1 MIDDKAISTDDAA
14 EEAVVVT
21 PANTAHNN
29 ATQSAHS
36 ASAAGSAPT
45 AARKSGRGGN
55 GAVWFVLLVL
65 VAVLAV
71 AAWFLFHEHKRHQGA
86 LANLQERLTQQQQEI
101 TARQETLEANIDQ
114 QIAQQQE
121 LVSKELSDISGR
133 VEATNAR
140 VVALSNVNRDDWKLA
155 EAEYLLRFADQ
166 RVLLERN
173 SSNAVALAQTADEI
187 LRQLNDAAL
196 HPVRRALSA
205 EIGELRLAG
214 DIDREGVYLRLTALA
229 QQIEQLPLVQSLAE
243 NDDPWM
249 VDEQA
254 PAETES
260 VWAKIKRGANKLLQK
275 FSHHLRVRDHTQAV
289 PAVLAPDS
297 QAYLKQNMRLMVEQ
311 AQLAFLR
318 DEAQIYQASLEKAEA
333 WLNTHFP
340 LTPRSVAVRAEISEL
355 QNVTLAQSLPTFA
368 ESTRLLKTYIEQR
381 NQTLPVEREG
391 DE

>member
-1 MIDDKAISTDDAA
+1 MIDDKTISTNEAA
-14 EEAVVVT
+14 EEPLVVT
-21 PANTAHNN
+21 PASTAHSNTA
-29 ATQSAHS
+29 QPSD
-36 ASAAGSAPT
+36 AAQA
-45 AARKSGRGGN
+45 AARTSRRAGN

-65 VAVLAV
+65 VMVLAA
-71 AAWFLFHEHKRHQGA
+71 AAWFLFHEYTRHQDA
-86 LANLQERLTQQQQEI
+86 LVNLQEQLTQQQQAL
-101 TARQETLEANIDQ
+101 TARQESLEADIDQ

-121 LVSKELSDISGR
+121 RVSEELSDIAGR
-133 VEATNAR
+133 VENTDAR
-140 VVALSNVNRDDWKLA
+140 LVALSNVNRDDWKLA

-187 LRQLNDAAL
+187 LRQLNDADL
-196 HPVRRALSA
+196 HPVRRALST

-243 NDDPWM
+243 NDDPWLL
-249 VDEQA
+249 DEET
-254 PAETES
+254 PTETES
-260 VWAKIKRGANKLLQK
+260 VWAKIKRGANRLLQK
-275 FSHHLRVRDHTQAV
+275 FSHHLRVRDHTQPV
-289 PAVLAPDS
+289 PAILAPDS
-297 QAYLKQNMRLMVEQ
+297 QAYLRQNMRLMVEQ

-333 WLNTHFP
+333 WLDTHFP

-355 QNVTLAQSLPTFA
+355 QNVTLTQSLPTFA

-381 NQTLPVEREG
+381 NQRSVIEREG
-391 DE
+391 NE

>member
-1 MIDDKAISTDDAA
+1 MIDDKTISTDEAA
-14 EEAVVVT
+14 EEPVVIT
-21 PANTAHNN
+21 PASKANSNT
-29 ATQSAHS
+29 TQS
-36 ASAAGSAPT
+36 

-65 VAVLAV
+65 VVVLAA
-71 AAWFLFHEHKRHQGA
+71 AAWFLFHEYRRHQGA
-86 LANLQERLTQQQQEI
+86 LVNLQEQLTQQQQAL
-101 TARQETLEANIDQ
+101 TAQQEELEADIDQ

-121 LVSKELSDISGR
+121 RVSEELSDITGR
-133 VEATNAR
+133 VENTNAR
-140 VVALSNVNRDDWKLA
+140 LVALSNINRDDWKLA

-187 LRQLNDAAL
+187 LRQLNDADL

-214 DIDREGVYLRLTALA
+214 DIDREGVYLCLTALA

-249 VDEQA
+249 LDEEA
-254 PAETES
+254 PTETES
-260 VWAKIKRGANKLLQK
+260 VWAKIKRGANRLLQK
-275 FSHHLRVRDHTQAV
+275 FSHHLRVRDHTQPV
-289 PAVLAPDS
+289 PAILAPDS
-297 QAYLKQNMRLMVEQ
+297 QAYLRQNMRLMVEQ

-333 WLNTHFP
+333 WLGTHFP

-355 QNVTLAQSLPTFA
+355 QNVTLTQSLPTFA

-381 NQTLPVEREG
+381 NQRSVIEREG
-391 DE
+391 NE